1 MTLGKQVLLFFS
13 KEDSEDKKETLLK
26 LLYKVEMKKE
36 GTKEVDHRVGSDIHS
51 KSWISWIEKS
61 ADDFEFSAERSSE
74 NTKSIKITLFA
85 ELLLINSP
93 I

>member
-36 GTKEVDHRVGSDIHS
+36 GTKEVDHRVGSD
-51 KSWISWIEKS
+51 
-61 ADDFEFSAERSSE
+61 
-74 NTKSIKITLFA
+74 
-85 ELLLINSP
+85 
-93 I
+93 

>member
-26 LLYKVEMKKE
+26 LLYKVEMKKG

-61 ADDFEFSAERSSE
+61 ADELAFSSE
-74 NTKSIKITLFA
+74 GLSGNMKTIKFS
-85 ELLLINSP
+85 LL
-93 I
+93 